1 MFCLNLRLVFAII
14 MLIGGVMAK
23 KVSCRVI
30 KSVSLGEDRSTDFGH
45 SSGAH
50 NDTINNAI
58 VLAVKVRGINDS
70 VGGKGF
76 KWPFYATEGRF
87 FGNTAIGQ
95 TIDCYA

>member
-14 MLIGGVMAK
+14 VLIGGVMAK

-30 KSVSLGEDRSTDFGH
+30 KSVYLAEGRSADFGR
-45 SSGAH
+45 SSDVH
-50 NDTINNAI
+50 DDTINNAI

-70 VGGKGF
+70 VGGRSV